1 MERALLQA
9 FLEEGLSLEA
19 IGQRVGK
26 DASTVGYW
34 CKRHGLQPIGHERY
48 APRGGLSRETLE
60 PLLVEGLTLVQ
71 IAERLERST
80 STVSYWLRRHGLRL
94 ARARGERTAA
104 ARRARAAGSDVILMK
119 CAVHGETA
127 FKVYGYGRSRCL
139 RCRSEAVTR
148 RRRKVKRI
156 LVEEAGGRCRLCG
169 YDRCPEA
176 LEFHHLD
183 RASKVF
189 ALSGAGVTRS
199 LSKARLEAQKCM
211 LLCANCHAEVE
222 GGVTEVPLTR

>member
-1 MERALLQA
+1 MDRALLQV

-19 IGQRVGK
+19 IGKRVGK
-26 DASTVGYW
+26 DPSTVGYW
-34 CKRHGLQPIGHERY
+34 CKRHGLKPIGHERY

-60 PLLVEGLTLVQ
+60 PLLAEGLTLVQ
-71 IAERLERST
+71 IADRLGRST
-80 STVSYWLRRHGLRL
+80 STVSYWLRRYGLRL
-94 ARARGERTAA
+94 ARARGERSAA
-104 ARRARAAGSDVILMK
+104 ARRACAAGSDVVVMT

-127 FKVYGYGRSRCL
+127 FRIYSYGRTRCL

-156 LVEEAGGRCRLCG
+156 LVEEAGGHCTICG
-169 YDRCPEA
+169 YDRCPDA

-183 RASKVF
+183 RASKAF
-189 ALSGAGVTRS
+189 ALSAAGVTRA

-222 GGVTEVPLTR
+222 GGVSEVPPVR